1 MAKDPQKGD
10 ATDAEVFARSAAR
23 KSQGF
28 VREHIEFLRSTG
40 KWWLA
45 PILLA
50 LAIAGALVVVG
61 GTVAAPFIYAVF

>member
-1 MAKDPQKGD
+1 MTNQEEPRKRSDEFAQTAKESSPGLL
-10 ATDAEVFARSAAR
+10 
-23 KSQGF
+23 
-28 VREHIEFLRSTG
+28 RENLDFLRREK

-50 LAIAGALVVVG
+50 LAVAGALVVVG